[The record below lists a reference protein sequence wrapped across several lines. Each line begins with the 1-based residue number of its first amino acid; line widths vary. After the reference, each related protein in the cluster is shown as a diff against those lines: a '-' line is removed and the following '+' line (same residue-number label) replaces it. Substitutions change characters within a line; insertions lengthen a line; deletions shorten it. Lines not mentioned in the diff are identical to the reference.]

1 MQPSSSFHMLIQ
13 VLSTELELL
22 PVQITRSSRCDQS
35 LIQEI
40 KHESIQNRIS
50 WFNYKGSLHFGSQSS
65 VIKQYEFKTFKDEGV
80 LKANLCFLLWLLL
93 KQLLGNHES
102 TCDGNAERREVR
114 SEKHSLPI
122 TLMTPNP
129 PSGSTIGAESSTGP
143 AIYRTPRLM
152 EAALSLIPP
161 RLPTSLQFL
170 FDSLYRNGVSQ
181 MVLLEYL
188 MRRQTTTIFEKD
200 GMLLLSPRRSFRK
213 MSQWVLNAIHVRVF
227 FIFWNPI
234 LSWLTLEALPRGSSL
249 WSPMQTICIFESVSW
264 DTVASLSIY
273 LSMQGKRESQSI
285 SSGNHSEGTSNP
297 STAVACIAESMI
309 SHVSLDLWEKQ
320 CMQPHRT
327 KYFVTTIFI
336 LKRSSIPAISRLN
349 TFWCWRMTFRDS

>member
-1 MQPSSSFHMLIQ
+1 
-13 VLSTELELL
+13 
-22 PVQITRSSRCDQS
+22 
-35 LIQEI
+35 
-40 KHESIQNRIS
+40 
-50 WFNYKGSLHFGSQSS
+50 

-213 MSQWVLNAIHVRVF
+213 MSQ
-227 FIFWNPI
+227 
-234 LSWLTLEALPRGSSL
+234 
-249 WSPMQTICIFESVSW
+249 
-264 DTVASLSIY
+264 
-273 LSMQGKRESQSI
+273 
-285 SSGNHSEGTSNP
+285 
-297 STAVACIAESMI
+297 
-309 SHVSLDLWEKQ
+309 
-320 CMQPHRT
+320 
-327 KYFVTTIFI
+327 
-336 LKRSSIPAISRLN
+336 
-349 TFWCWRMTFRDS
+349 